1 MSKLE
6 LKGGILE
13 MIAHINDK
21 ATLEELRELVTKF
34 VGNHV
39 KDTDYWDELGE
50 EERAEL
56 DLAIEESE
64 KEENHVSH
72 KDVMKKYKKWLGK

>member
-13 MIAHINDK
+13 MIAKINDQ
-21 ATLEELRELVTKF
+21 ATLEELKELLVKF
-34 VGNHV
+34 IGNRI

-50 EERAEL
+50 EEKREL
-56 DLAIEESE
+56 NKAIKESDD
-64 KEENHVSH
+64 EENHIPH
-72 KDVMKKYKKWLGK
+72 ELL